1 MTLIKTSLLNAMA
14 VAIKM
19 LTLLGINKVL
29 AIYVGPAGYAA
40 LGQFQNAVQM
50 ITTFASG
57 AINSGITKYTAEY
70 EGDEKKQHVL
80 WKTAGTVIAVGTLVA
95 AVLVFVF
102 HKDLAL
108 VFLKDYDLASVFIW
122 LSVSLIFFTANTF
135 FLAVLNGKKEIT
147 RYIVANIVGSLGALI
162 LTGWLSIEYGLYGAL
177 ISLSLYQSVTCLATI
192 FICSRTSWF
201 KWSLFF
207 GEFDAEVFKNLLK
220 FAAMAICSAI
230 CVPISHILIRDKLGA
245 NFGWDAAGYWEA
257 MWRLSSAYLLFISTT
272 LSLYLLPKIA
282 SLAKLEDIKI
292 EVVSG
297 FKVVLPFVAVSGVC
311 VYFFRDVII
320 HILFTK
326 EFIPMRE
333 LFAWQLL
340 GDFFRTIAWVLG
352 YIMIAKAWWKTYIF
366 FEILGTSSFYAYTV
380 MFTAYGVESASIAH
394 ALNYIMYDLF
404 VLCFLYFYA
413 GKLSQMRQGDLKVR

>member
-1 MTLIKTSLLNAMA
+1 MTLIKTSLLNAIA

-19 LTLLGINKVL
+19 LTLLGINKIL

-80 WKTAGTVIAVGTLVA
+80 WKTAGTVIAIGTLTA
-95 AVLVFVF
+95 AILVFVF
-102 HKDLAL
+102 HKNLAL
-108 VFLKDYDLASVFIW
+108 LFLKDYDLASVFIW

-135 FLAVLNGKKEIT
+135 FLAVLNGKKEVT
-147 RYIVANIVGSLGALI
+147 RYIIANIVGSFGALI
-162 LTGWLSIEYGLYGAL
+162 LTGWLAISFGLYGAL
-177 ISLSLYQSVTCLATI
+177 ISLSLYQSASCLVTVYISAKTP
-192 FICSRTSWF
+192 WF

-207 GEFDAEVFKNLLK
+207 GAVDATVFKNLLK

-230 CVPISHILIRDKLGA
+230 CVPVSHILIRDKLGIS
-245 NFGWDAAGYWEA
+245 FGWDAAGYWEA

-282 SLAKLEDIKI
+282 SIEKLKDVRVEVLA
-292 EVVSG
+292 G
-297 FKVVLPFVAVSGVC
+297 FKVILPFVALSGIGI
-311 VYFFRDVII
+311 YFFRDVII
-320 HILFTK
+320 QLLFTK
-326 EFIPMRE
+326 DFIPMRE

-352 YIMIAKAWWKTYIF
+352 YILIAKAWWKTYII
-366 FEILGTSSFYAYTV
+366 FEILGATSFYGYTI
-380 MFTAYGVESASIAH
+380 MFSSYGVESASLAH
-394 ALNYIMYDLF
+394 ALNYIMYDCCILL
-404 VLCFLYFYA
+404 VLYFFS
-413 GKLSQMRQGDLKVR
+413 KRLVN